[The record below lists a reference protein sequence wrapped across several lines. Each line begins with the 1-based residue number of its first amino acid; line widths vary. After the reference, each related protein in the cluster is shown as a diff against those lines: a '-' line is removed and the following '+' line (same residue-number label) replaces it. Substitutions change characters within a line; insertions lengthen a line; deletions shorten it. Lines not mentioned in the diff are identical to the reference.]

1 MKDKIISYLDEASQI
16 IESTK
21 LLHKEIAEAA
31 SLMIKSLENNGTIFW
46 CGNGGSAADSQHLA
60 TELVGKFMLNRPA
73 LRSIALTTDTSILT
87 AVAND
92 IDYSQVFSRQLSGLG
107 RAGDVLIGISTSGK
121 SQSVLEAIKLAET
134 MKIKTIFL
142 TGQNTP
148 NLKSSLDC
156 IIQIPSETT
165 SHIQEGHITVGQL
178 LCGLVENHFYG

>member
-1 MKDKIISYLDEASQI
+1 
-16 IESTK
+16 
-21 LLHKEIAEAA
+21 
-31 SLMIKSLENNGTIFW
+31 
-46 CGNGGSAADSQHLA
+46 
-60 TELVGKFMLNRPA
+60 